1 MYDPSLERLHEEPV
15 HESRLTPLPRLYTD
29 LASWWPLLSPP
40 DESYAAEAAA
50 IIDMLSE
57 TLGRCPPTI
66 LELGAGGGNN
76 AFYLKRH
83 ARMTLVDL
91 APDMLEVSRG
101 INAEA
106 EHVAGDMR
114 FVRLGRAFDAVVIH
128 DAIMYLLT
136 EDDLAAAI
144 ATAHVHLKPGGAVI
158 VLPDCVSETY
168 TPNVETG
175 GEDGEDGRSMRY
187 LIWCQEPVSGATAFH
202 EDFLMLLRKPDGS
215 VEAVHDR
222 HTFGVFPRAAWIA
235 AFKRAGFAAPT
246 VRSDPWRQDVF
257 IARKE

>member
-1 MYDPSLERLHEEPV
+1 MS
-15 HESRLTPLPRLYTD
+15 LPRLYTD

-40 DESYAAEAAA
+40 DEDYAAEAEV
-50 IIDMLSE
+50 IIEMLIE
-57 TLGRCPPTI
+57 TLGDTPATI
-66 LELGAGGGNN
+66 LELGSGGGNN
-76 AFYLKRH
+76 ARYLKEH

-91 APDMLEVSRG
+91 APGMLEVSRAL
-101 INAEA
+101 NPEA
-106 EHVAGDMR
+106 EHIEGDMR
-114 FVRLGRAFDAVVIH
+114 TVRLGRTFDAVVIH

-136 EDDLAAAI
+136 EDDLIAALT
-144 ATAHVHLKPGGAVI
+144 TAYVHLKPGGVMI

-187 LIWCQEPVSGATAFH
+187 LIWCQEPVPGATAFH

-235 AFKRAGFAAPT
+235 AFQRAGFGAPA

-257 IARKE
+257 IARKD